1 MITPR
6 VIVVNTRSRA
16 FLGTKQLALCLE
28 QAQRPRLLASLT
40 LSKRVW
46 MPDINVGATWS
57 WPGR

>member
-40 LSKRVW
+40 LSKRV
-46 MPDINVGATWS
+46 
-57 WPGR
+57 